1 MSTMYEL
8 TADYLEI
15 LDLANDPDIP
25 PEVVA
30 DTLEGIGGEIEVKAE
45 NTAKILK
52 ELEASVAA
60 SKSEEKRLAERRK
73 QLETNAQKI
82 KERLFDMMK
91 TTGKVKFKTDLF
103 SFSIQKNGG
112 KLPVVLDVK
121 DTSELPDDL
130 VKITETAD
138 LEAIRELLDAGDT
151 RFAHYGERGE
161 SLRIK

>member
-8 TADYLEI
+8 TGDYLEV

-30 DTLEGIGGEIEVKAE
+30 DTLEGIGEEIEVKAE

-60 SKSEEKRLAERRK
+60 SKAEEKRLAERRK
-73 QLETNAQKI
+73 QLETNVQKI

>member
-8 TADYLEI
+8 TADYLEV

-30 DTLEGIGGEIEVKAE
+30 DTLEGISGEIEIKAE

-60 SKSEEKRLAERRK
+60 SKAEEKRLAERRK
-73 QLETNAQKI
+73 QMETNVQKI

>member
-8 TADYLEI
+8 TADYLEV

-60 SKSEEKRLAERRK
+60 SKAEEKRLAERRK
-73 QLETNAQKI
+73 QLETNVQKI

>member
-1 MSTMYEL
+1 MATMYEL
-8 TADYLEI
+8 TADYLEV

-52 ELEASVAA
+52 ELEASVTA
-60 SKSEEKRLAERRK
+60 SKAEEKRLAERRK

>member
-1 MSTMYEL
+1 MYEL
-8 TADYLEI
+8 TADYLEV

-30 DTLEGIGGEIEVKAE
+30 DTLEGIGGEIEIKAE

-52 ELEASVAA
+52 ELEVSVTA
-60 SKSEEKRLAERRK
+60 SKAEEKRLAERRK
-73 QLETNAQKI
+73 QLETNVQKI

-91 TTGKVKFKTDLF
+91 TTGKLKFKTDLF

-130 VKITETAD
+130 VKITESAD

>member
-8 TADYLEI
+8 TADYLDV

-30 DTLEGIGGEIEVKAE
+30 DTLEGIGEEIEVKAE

-60 SKSEEKRLAERRK
+60 SKAEEKRLAERRK
-73 QLETNAQKI
+73 QLETNVQKI

-91 TTGKVKFKTDLF
+91 TTGKVKFKTNLF

>member
-1 MSTMYEL
+1 MPTMYEL
-8 TADYLEI
+8 TADYLEV

-30 DTLEGIGGEIEVKAE
+30 DTLEGIGGEIEFKAE

-60 SKSEEKRLAERRK
+60 LKAEEKRLAERRK
-73 QLETNAQKI
+73 QLETNVQKI

>member
-8 TADYLEI
+8 TADYLEV

-60 SKSEEKRLAERRK
+60 SKAEEKRLAERRK
-73 QLETNAQKI
+73 QLETNIQKI
-82 KERLFDMMK
+82 KERLFEMMK
-91 TTGKVKFKTDLF
+91 TTGKVKFKTNLF

>member
-8 TADYLEI
+8 TADYLEV

-30 DTLEGIGGEIEVKAE
+30 DTLEGIGEEIEVKAE

-60 SKSEEKRLAERRK
+60 SKAEEKRLAERRK

-138 LEAIRELLDAGDT
+138 LEAIRELLDSGDT

>member
-60 SKSEEKRLAERRK
+60 SKAEEKRLAERRK
-73 QLETNAQKI
+73 QLENNVQKI

>member
-8 TADYLEI
+8 TADYLEV

-30 DTLEGIGGEIEVKAE
+30 DTLEGIGGEIEIKAE

-60 SKSEEKRLAERRK
+60 SKAEEKRLVERRK
-73 QLETNAQKI
+73 QLETNVQKI

-91 TTGKVKFKTDLF
+91 TTGKVKFKTNLF